1 MDWNLKAT
9 SWDLSEFKQEAIPNI
24 DGFERSNN
32 GGDFSIDLKLGR
44 VGNSNGPESN
54 DQWKQ
59 PAVSKME
66 SSSPSVSAKRTRAT
80 KTGTQATF
88 CLVDGCNADLSS
100 CRDYHRR
107 HKVCEFHSKSPQ
119 VTIGG
124 LKQRF
129 CQQCSRFHSLEEFD
143 EGKRSCRKRLD
154 GHNRR
159 RRKPQPDLLSRSGS
173 FWSYFKGSQ
182 LLPFSSSSHAY
193 PSTTLVS
200 PTWSGA
206 VTSEADATTHIHYS
220 PQQQMHMPSKQNL
233 PFECSLSKS
242 YKENNVGGS
251 YSMFCDRLTTTTT
264 TTTQVQSSDC
274 ALSLLSSTQ
283 TQTSGNRI
291 VQLQQPNSI
300 PLVQSLD
307 TMDSALD
314 AHGPNHS
321 PWSSANKSPLT
332 LPFNWE

>member
-1 MDWNLKAT
+1 M
-9 SWDLSEFKQEAIPNI
+9 
-24 DGFERSNN
+24 
-32 GGDFSIDLKLGR
+32 DLKGPIMVGIFQLISNSVGL
-44 VGNSNGPESN
+44 VIQTDQNQMTSGNSLQSQKWSLLHLQYQQRGQE
-54 DQWKQ
+54 QLKLELKQ
-59 PAVSKME
+59 PFALLTDAMQTLAVVE
-66 SSSPSVSAKRTRAT
+66 TT
-80 KTGTQATF
+80 TGA
-88 CLVDGCNADLSS
+88 
-100 CRDYHRR
+100 
-107 HKVCEFHSKSPQ
+107 
-119 VTIGG
+119 I
-124 LKQRF
+124 
-129 CQQCSRFHSLEEFD
+129 RFHSLEEFD